1 MRELKL
7 TQAVQSPVRRRQTF
21 SLMLSLSLVQ
31 HVSCLRTGLSLGGE
45 LMTTQHNALLMEML
59 FLGSMLI
66 IIVTNLAWEP
76 VSQDLY
82 PWWHSNSI
90 YCPER
95 LSGPC
100 CPWLIL
106 CQSYLMTYV
115 LGKGLV
121 KLLTMLKYSFYVF
134 SATSWE
140 ACKVPLKLVRRVL
153 FLPLLMS
160 MSEAFS
166 VLSLQIKFCT
176 QNSEWLRPVFG
187 PGVKSSETMNLAA
200 SFTVSNQ

>member
-82 PWWHSNSI
+82 P
-90 YCPER
+90 
-95 LSGPC
+95 
-100 CPWLIL
+100 
-106 CQSYLMTYV
+106 
-115 LGKGLV
+115 
-121 KLLTMLKYSFYVF
+121 
-134 SATSWE
+134 
-140 ACKVPLKLVRRVL
+140 
-153 FLPLLMS
+153 
-160 MSEAFS
+160 
-166 VLSLQIKFCT
+166 
-176 QNSEWLRPVFG
+176 
-187 PGVKSSETMNLAA
+187 
-200 SFTVSNQ
+200 